1 MKKIILLC
9 SLLFGTILFAN
20 EGEKVIYINDVGT
33 GKVIDNGA
41 KEADIRMKNEVLKK
55 LERYKNL
62 RAKKQLT
69 GKEIE
74 EMMELKDYIID
85 LFNRMQVTVEH
96 EIRRNS
102 ALAEQEAISNL
113 GKNK

>member
-1 MKKIILLC
+1 MKKIMLLC
-9 SLLFGTILFAN
+9 SLLFGTFLFAN
-20 EGEKVIYINDVGT
+20 EGETVVYINDVGT

-41 KEADIRMKNEVLKK
+41 KEADIKMKKEVLKK
-55 LERYKNL
+55 IERYKTL

-69 GKEIE
+69 GKETE

-85 LFNRMQVTVEH
+85 VYNRMQVTDEQ

-102 ALAEQEAISNL
+102 ALAEQQVISNL
-113 GKNK
+113 GKKK